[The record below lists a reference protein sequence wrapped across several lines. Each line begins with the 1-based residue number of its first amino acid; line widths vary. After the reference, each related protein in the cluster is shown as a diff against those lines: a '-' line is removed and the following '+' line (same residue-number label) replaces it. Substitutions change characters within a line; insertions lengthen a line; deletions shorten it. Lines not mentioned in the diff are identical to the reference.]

1 MIFFIWTHDEDKLK
15 TFLENLNLLR
25 PIIKFTHESITEII
39 PFLDLRVKLSQRNFE
54 TDLHLKPTDRHQYLH
69 YSSPH
74 PEQTK

>member
-15 TFLENLNLLR
+15 TFLEDLNLLR

-39 PFLDLRVKLSQRNFE
+39 PFLDLRVKLSQRNLE
-54 TDLHLKPTDRHQYLH
+54 TDLHIKPTDRHQYLH

-74 PEQTK
+74 PGQTK